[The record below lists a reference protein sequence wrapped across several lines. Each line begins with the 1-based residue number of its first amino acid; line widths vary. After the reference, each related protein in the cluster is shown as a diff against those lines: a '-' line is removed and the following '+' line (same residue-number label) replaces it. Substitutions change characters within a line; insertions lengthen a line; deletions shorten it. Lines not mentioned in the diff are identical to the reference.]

1 MKIIRVRPHYIHRN
15 GKRIKIRGHT
25 RHVVTSLDKGRT
37 GNRFKALAEQV
48 AEEYMK
54 KGYSRQ
60 KALQI
65 GKAVAGKVFWR
76 KYGKVKGSRI
86 LRRER

>member
-1 MKIIRVRPHYIHRN
+1 MKYVKVKGHYIHRN
-15 GKRIKIRGHT
+15 GKKIYVKPHHRL
-25 RHVVTSLDKGRT
+25 VVESEDKGRS
-37 GNRFKALAEQV
+37 GKRFKALAETV

-54 KGYSRQ
+54 KGYSRAR
-60 KALQI
+60 ALEI

-76 KYGKVKGSRI
+76 KYGKIKGERI